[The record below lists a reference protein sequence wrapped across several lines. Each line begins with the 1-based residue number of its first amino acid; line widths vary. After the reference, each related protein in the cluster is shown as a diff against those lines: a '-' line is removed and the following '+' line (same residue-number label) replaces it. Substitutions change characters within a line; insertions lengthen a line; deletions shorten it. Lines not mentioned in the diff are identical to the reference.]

1 MSTVSKQITLQDG
14 RVVKFRNFQAA
25 EIIKINKAA
34 EAEGYKSAS
43 DLPFFMAT
51 KLATIDDVPLTM
63 DVLDSLP
70 MSVGL
75 EVVGSLSVEVT
86 DQVTDSDGI
95 TSGTLPSGKMVA
107 IRPFTTGDFRK
118 AGTRHGEAM
127 RAFSMIEIACTI
139 DFKPVDFVDAQMMD
153 GLDFL
158 AIQAIIGANP
168 S

>member
-1 MSTVSKQITLQDG
+1 MSTISKQITLQDG
-14 RVVKFRNFQAA
+14 RVVKFRHFQAA

-34 EAEGYKSAS
+34 DEEGYKSAS

-51 KLATIDDVPLTM
+51 KLATIDDIPLSM

-70 MSVGL
+70 MAEGL
-75 EVVGSLSVEVT
+75 KIVGSLSAEVT
-86 DQVTDSDGI
+86 DQTTDSHGVI
-95 TSGTLPSGKMVA
+95 FGVLPSGKAVT

-139 DFKPVDFVDAQMMD
+139 DAKPVDFVDAQMMD

-158 AIQAIIGANP
+158 AIQAIIGADP